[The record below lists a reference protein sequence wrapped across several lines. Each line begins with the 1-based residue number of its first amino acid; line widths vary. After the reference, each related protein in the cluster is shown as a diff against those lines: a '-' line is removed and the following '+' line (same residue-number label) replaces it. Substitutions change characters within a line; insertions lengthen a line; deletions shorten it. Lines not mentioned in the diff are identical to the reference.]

1 MADHFPNRRKD
12 RTASQRKRSAGQPFP
27 HIPLPLRE
35 GTKGRGNCHLLRV
48 NRYSTPIAAWQTT
61 QISSA
66 VLKAAGPREASG

>member
-1 MADHFPNRRKD
+1 LADPFLNRMVNLTD
-12 RTASQRKRSAGQPFP
+12 SQRKSSAWQPFP

-35 GTKGRGNCHLLRV
+35 GPGEGEKHYLLRV